1 MQVVHNSISSPRF
14 SPMMILRS
22 RSNRLLVS
30 SLSFPARR
38 LSASSSSSSS
48 SSKTSSSK
56 KDEPTASQ
64 LFLHAGFP
72 VIGFTFLAA
81 WVVSR
86 GLEGK
91 TKEFE
96 VAHGHAS
103 K

>member
-1 MQVVHNSISSPRF
+1 
-14 SPMMILRS
+14 MMIRRS

-38 LSASSSSSSS
+38 LSASSSSS
-48 SSKTSSSK
+48 KTSSSK
-56 KDEPTASQ
+56 KDEPTSSQ

-72 VIGFTFLAA
+72 MIGFALLAA

-96 VAHGHAS
+96 VAHGRAS